1 MKNITAKIV
10 AIALVAM
17 LLVPVVGGTAAVWAK
32 TEDELAKQLQALLD
46 SGVDGQDIEALC
58 DVDGV
63 EDISI
68 DIDDDGKVTVT
79 YGNNATKAMGDKVSA
94 EAAKLKPSGSGEGGG
109 KGILG
114 DAVGTTAE
122 DAAKEID
129 DITGSLALS
138 ANMETGQKLITP
150 KMQELIA
157 TFIGGLT
164 IAILTLIGL
173 FTAVDIFYL
182 VVPPLHTAL
191 EEGAAA
197 KGQTDKNGNPKPRI
211 VSKDACDAYNE
222 GTENQKNVI
231 ITYLKKRIVA
241 YIAVAVVVF
250 LLLTGQ
256 MSKII
261 TTVLS
266 LISGV
271 LESVFG

>member
-32 TEDELAKQLQALLD
+32 TEDELVKALNEL
-46 SGVDGQDIEALC
+46 VDKK
-58 DVDGV
+58 
-63 EDISI
+63 
-68 DIDDDGKVTVT
+68 DIDANDIVTIEGFEDKMDVSYDDDNSTFIVKYT
-79 YGNNATKAMGDKVSA
+79 NATAADGDAFYK
-94 EAAKLKPSGSGEGGG
+94 EASKLKSGGNGEGGG

-114 DAVGTTAE
+114 DAVGSTAE